1 MSFSLNDL
9 LSAETMKDSKRT
21 ERTVAMIA
29 ADKLHPSEDNFY
41 SMDDER
47 IKKMAAS
54 ILMLSTPGKI
64 GIQQNLVVSPIQGT
78 DEYTILTGETRWR
91 AVMQLIE
98 NGDLDTDKIPCEV
111 QTEDDPVRD
120 ELILILTNST
130 QRDRSDAEKMHEI
143 KRLRVLLE
151 EYKKQHKLSGT
162 IQKAIG
168 DILGISKTKVGT
180 LENIDRNLSPELLE
194 EYENGNINTSVAN
207 KLAGL
212 DAEAQL
218 AGKEMLAAKGSITA
232 DDVRVLTDR
241 EDKTEPKERPI
252 YKKCITGWSKYGN
265 CNCCGKGGVPCC
277 NQCQESCNVRC
288 GWIDNPYIPANEEKT
303 VDEESVPYEMEYE
316 VSDNLDDFETEES
329 VCFNMNLAEKNES
342 VSGQKPLND
351 DVPGNDQWYHPE
363 LINNL
368 REILSLGC
376 ITADTKSFVQAA
388 ADRVLKT
395 YQTLNGNPVFVCP
408 GLELVSLEQDGS
420 KISLETFV
428 YDFYNEVVNMVLKV
442 IDSSD
447 LI

>member
-21 ERTVAMIA
+21 EWTVAMIA

-64 GIQQNLVVSPIQGT
+64 GIQQNLVVSPIPDT

-98 NGDLDTDKIPCEV
+98 SGDLDTDKIPCEI
-111 QTEDDPVRD
+111 QTEEDPVRD

-151 EYKKQHKLSGT
+151 EYKKEHKLSGT

-194 EYENGNINTSVAN
+194 EYESGNINTSVAN

-212 DAEAQL
+212 DAEAQR
-218 AGKEMLAAKGSITA
+218 AGKDMLDAKGSITA
-232 DDVRVLTDR
+232 DDVRALTDR
-241 EDKTEPKERPI
+241 EDKTEPKERPL
-252 YKKCITGWSKYGN
+252 
-265 CNCCGKGGVPCC
+265 
-277 NQCQESCNVRC
+277 
-288 GWIDNPYIPANEEKT
+288 DNEEKT
-303 VDEESVPYEMEYE
+303 VEEESVPYEMEYE
-316 VSDNLDDFETEES
+316 VSDNLDDSETEES
-329 VCFNMNLAEKNES
+329 VCFNMNLAEKKEE
-342 VSGQKPLND
+342 VSGQNTLND
-351 DVPGNDQWYHPE
+351 DVSGNDQWYHPE
-363 LINNL
+363 LINDL
-368 REILSLGC
+368 QEILSLDC
-376 ITADTKSFVQAA
+376 ITADTKSFVEMA
-388 ADRVLKT
+388 ADKVLKT
-395 YQTLNGNPVFVCP
+395 YQTLNGNPVFAAS

>member
-9 LSAETMKDSKRT
+9 LSAETLKDSKRT

-47 IKKMAAS
+47 IQKMAAS

-64 GIQQNLVVSPIQGT
+64 GIQQNLVVSPIPDT
-78 DEYTILTGETRWR
+78 DEYTILAGETRWR

-98 NGDLDTDKIPCEV
+98 NGDLDTDKIPCEI
-111 QTEDDPVRD
+111 QTEEDPVRD

-143 KRLRVLLE
+143 KRLRILLE

-194 EYENGNINTSVAN
+194 EYESGKINTSVAN

-212 DAEAQL
+212 DAEAQR
-218 AGKEMLAAKGSITA
+218 AGKEMLDAKGSITA
-232 DDVRVLTDR
+232 DDVRALTDR
-241 EDKTEPKERPI
+241 EDKTEPKERPL
-252 YKKCITGWSKYGN
+252 
-265 CNCCGKGGVPCC
+265 
-277 NQCQESCNVRC
+277 
-288 GWIDNPYIPANEEKT
+288 DNEEKM
-303 VDEESVPYEMEYE
+303 VEEESVPYEMEYE
-316 VSDNLDDFETEES
+316 VSDNLDDSETEET
-329 VCFNMNLAEKNES
+329 VCFNMNLAEKKEG
-342 VSGQKPLND
+342 VSGQNTLND
-351 DVPGNDQWYHPE
+351 DVSGNDQWYHPE
-363 LINNL
+363 LINDL
-368 REILSLGC
+368 QEILSLDC
-376 ITADTKSFVQAA
+376 ITADTKSFVEMA

-395 YQTLNGNPVFVCP
+395 YQTLNGNLVFVCP
-408 GLELVSLEQDGS
+408 GLELVSLVQDGS

>member
-54 ILMLSTPGKI
+54 ILMLSTPGRI
-64 GIQQNLVVSPIQGT
+64 GIQQNLVVSPIPDS

-98 NGDLDTDKIPCEV
+98 SGDLDTDKIPCEI
-111 QTEDDPVRD
+111 QAEEDPVRD

-151 EYKKQHKLSGT
+151 EYKKHHKLSGT

-212 DAEAQL
+212 DTDAQR
-218 AGKEMLAAKGSITA
+218 AGKEMLDAKGAITA
-232 DDVRVLTDR
+232 DDVRALTDH
-241 EDKTEPKERPI
+241 EYNAEAKEGP
-252 YKKCITGWSKYGN
+252 S
-265 CNCCGKGGVPCC
+265 
-277 NQCQESCNVRC
+277 
-288 GWIDNPYIPANEEKT
+288 DNEEKT
-303 VDEESVPYEMEYE
+303 VEEESVTYEMEYE
-316 VSDNLDDFETEES
+316 VSDDLDDSETEDP
-329 VCFNMNLAEKNES
+329 VCFSMNLAEKKES
-342 VSGQKPLND
+342 VSGQKTLSD
-351 DVPGNDQWYHPE
+351 DALGNDQWYHPE
-363 LINNL
+363 LINDL
-368 REILSLGC
+368 QEILSLDC
-376 ITADTKSFVQAA
+376 ITADTKSFVEMA

-408 GLELVSLEQDGS
+408 GLELVSLVQDGS

>member
-1 MSFSLNDL
+1 MSFSLNYL
-9 LSAETMKDSKRT
+9 LSAETLKDSKRT

-47 IKKMAAS
+47 IQKMAAS

-98 NGDLDTDKIPCEV
+98 GGDLDTDKIPCEI

-151 EYKKQHKLSGT
+151 EYKKRHKLNGT

-180 LENIDRNLSPELLE
+180 LENIDRNLSPELLK

-212 DAEAQL
+212 DADAQR
-218 AGKEMLAAKGSITA
+218 AGKEMLDAKGAITA
-232 DDVRVLTDR
+232 DDVRSLTDH
-241 EDKTEPKERPI
+241 EDKTVE
-252 YKKCITGWSKYGN
+252 
-265 CNCCGKGGVPCC
+265 
-277 NQCQESCNVRC
+277 
-288 GWIDNPYIPANEEKT
+288 
-303 VDEESVPYEMEYE
+303 EESVPYEMEYE
-316 VSDNLDDFETEES
+316 VSGNLDDSETEES
-329 VCFNMNLAEKNES
+329 VCFNMNLAEKKEG

-351 DVPGNDQWYHPE
+351 DVSGNDQWYHPE
-363 LINNL
+363 LINDL
-368 REILSLGC
+368 QEILSLDC
-376 ITADTKSFVQAA
+376 ITADTKSFVEMA